1 VNISQQY
8 STHPPI
14 VYTNYTKLHTFLTS
28 EYIFFIYFSSWS
40 AVNSI
45 WNWILWYRMRRIS
58 NICWS
63 YWIIV
68 RPICRWVLT
77 YPPIPILAKNT
88 RSQLKVTGKSQ
99 IFDTYI
105 VHISWLLYV
114 GDFLIEFNSIRARRH
129 QRKLTTQGAW
139 QPKLRVMK
147 TQHQHEMPFNS
158 HRQLVFPPFP
168 PRRRLAFLFFSSRFA
183 YEYGLHEENGDHLNL
198 WVVELITEV

>member
-1 VNISQQY
+1 MELNFVIQDAQNIK
-8 STHPPI
+8 HMLELLDHCPPNLQ
-14 VYTNYTKLHTFLTS
+14 V
-28 EYIFFIYFSSWS
+28 SSK
-40 AVNSI
+40 
-45 WNWILWYRMRRIS
+45 
-58 NICWS
+58 
-63 YWIIV
+63 
-68 RPICRWVLT
+68 
-77 YPPIPILAKNT
+77 PPPPPPILAKNT

-198 WVVELITEV
+198 